1 MLARM
6 PVEALM
12 GDRPTLT
19 HDAFLYGADARHLV
33 RRLAVE
39 HGWDGTDRLD
49 ELLLV
54 TSEIVANAVLYGG
67 ERRELRVWVSPA
79 ALVCEVGDD
88 GPGPADPLAGY
99 RPPDET
105 TLGGRGMWIAR
116 QLCEAFAVSHHD
128 GWTRVRYV
136 LPHPAASPA

>member
-1 MLARM
+1 
-6 PVEALM
+6 M